1 MTEEQ
6 SLDALGVREGLTYS
20 EPPRNDQPTAAYG
33 ITLATLTLD
42 RGRACTVADLKALT
56 VDEARDIARRK
67 LQRDMAANGLAQI
80 AFEPLRMQLLDFG
93 FESGMQRAIRWLQRT
108 VGIPEPFVTGSIDA
122 RTLIALNKLPSTLVN
137 NALAG
142 ERAHAAYHGG
152 VKEDNL
158 QAGVARRAIEFVLP
172 LDTGVPA

>member
-6 SLDALGVREGLTYS
+6 FLDALGAREGLRYS
-20 EPPRNDQPTAAYG
+20 EPPENDQPTAAYG

-42 RGRACTVADLKALT
+42 RGRLCTVTDLKMLT
-56 VDEARDIARRK
+56 ADEARDVARRK
-67 LQRDMAANGLAQI
+67 LQRDMAGNGLALV

-93 FESGMQRAIRWLQRT
+93 YESGMQRAIRWLQRT

-122 RTLIALNKLPSTLVN
+122 RTLTALNRLPPALVN

-142 ERAHAAYHGG
+142 ERAHAAYYGG
-152 VKEDNL
+152 VKQDHL